1 MQQTLT
7 WIENHLSLLGPA
19 APFLVA
25 VIAWLLLPQQVVGG
39 LRWLIAALKKR
50 QARGDKRRAAKR
62 GRFASAIMAAQVA
75 RISELEEWRD
85 ERFAE
90 MDAEVEMHGHATRGV
105 LRRRRRDTIRR
116 VSSLSVALEE
126 STDQIVL
133 LEGEPGSGKSVALR
147 HVVPRYH
154 RVP

>member
-62 GRFASAIMAAQVA
+62 GRFASAMAAQVA